1 MTSSRAG
8 QGAVVA
14 ESRRRRSLLR
24 WLAASIALLAVV
36 AAVAVAVV
44 WTTAPGRSGRTSVDL
59 SGVPGMPADTR
70 QAYEAAPS
78 HRDLFAH
85 LPCYCGC
92 GLLKEP
98 HASLERCFLLPD
110 GSFEA
115 HASGCGICTDIALDA
130 LAMEAQGLEHAD
142 IRTRVDEKYAR
153 AGPPTDTPLP

>member
-1 MTSSRAG
+1 MADN
-8 QGAVVA
+8 
-14 ESRRRRSLLR
+14 RRPRGLLR

-36 AAVAVAVV
+36 AAVVIAAV
-44 WTTAPGRSGRTSVDL
+44 WTTAAGGSGETSVDL
-59 SGVPGMPADTR
+59 SGLPNMPGDTR

-98 HASLERCFLLPD
+98 HASLERCFLVPD

-115 HASGCGICTDIALDA
+115 HASGCRICTDIALDA
-130 LAMEAQGLEHAD
+130 LAMELQGLDHAA
-142 IRTRVDEKYAR
+142 IRARVDEKYAR

>member
-1 MTSSRAG
+1 M
-8 QGAVVA
+8 A

-44 WTTAPGRSGRTSVDL
+44 WTTLPAGPAERALTSAECPACRPTRVRHTRPRHRIPTCLRTY
-59 SGVPGMPADTR
+59 R
-70 QAYEAAPS
+70 
-78 HRDLFAH
+78 
-85 LPCYCGC
+85 CYCGC

-115 HASGCGICTDIALDA
+115 HASGCGTCTDIALDA